1 MATIDVL
8 LPQFGM
14 GMSEG
19 EILKWHK
26 SVGDRIAKGDIL
38 LEVEAEKANVEVPSA
53 YDGTIVAILAQEGD
67 LVEVR
72 SVIARIEQA

>member
-26 SVGDRIAKGDIL
+26 SVGDRVAKGDIL
-38 LEVEAEKANVEVPSA
+38 VEVEAEKANVEVPSA
-53 YDGTIVAILAQEGD
+53 YDGTIVEILALEGE

-72 SVIARIEQA
+72 TVIARIDEA

>member
-1 MATIDVL
+1 MPTIDVL

-26 SVGDRIAKGDIL
+26 SVGDQVAKGDIL

-53 YDGTIVAILAQEGD
+53 YSGTVVEILAQEGEV
-67 LVEVR
+67 VEVR
-72 SVIARIEQA
+72 TVIARIDEA

>member
-19 EILKWHK
+19 EIIKWHK
-26 SVGDRIAKGDIL
+26 AVGDPIARGDIL
-38 LEVEAEKANVEVPSA
+38 LEVEAEKANVEVPSP
-53 YDGTIVAILAQEGD
+53 YDGTVVEILAQEGEM
-67 LVEVR
+67 VEVR
-72 SVIARIEQA
+72 TVIARIDGA